1 MNPASPTLAAA
12 PSSLHRV
19 HSDSDL
25 NRVIDHDP
33 ILVEAKQWADYRKQ
47 RILESYCCH
56 PQSPPPDSDKL
67 RCRQVTAKQKLLRS
81 SVGIAKATHGWML
94 PYTCSLCHSLGA
106 TCLIAG
112 CGHYFHGSCIV
123 RWLGSHPNC
132 PKCDRFIDMFLP
144 AHLTLHRPRF
154 RKSFSCISK
163 GPNFFDTDFDRRFD
177 MSELVLGKGTYATVY
192 LGREKTTNTPVA
204 IKHVLKTGLKSDIE
218 NVKALEEIAVLHG
231 LHHDNIVNL
240 HAAFSSRSHY
250 ILVLDRVDG
259 GTLDDWMHAYVADQ
273 GLTTPFA
280 PRGPKRPLPEAIVRC
295 VVRDIVAALVYLH
308 TIANVIHG
316 DIKPGNILLD
326 RAGAHVCTPIAKLC
340 DFGNA
345 VRMHPGLPLPTDGMS
360 GSFGFMAPELLCKEP
375 LSPAADMWS
384 VGLVAYQA
392 LVAYSPFYPYNN
404 CTEEDATYCARDF
417 KRVSPTCIDFL
428 KKVLVRDPATR
439 MTAVEAAAHP
449 FLENSP
455 CMCA

>member
-1 MNPASPTLAAA
+1 MLKSAISPASAP

-25 NRVIDHDP
+25 TRIINHNPVLD
-33 ILVEAKQWADYRKQ
+33 EARQWADYRRQ
-47 RILESYCCH
+47 RILETYCN
-56 PQSPPPDSDKL
+56 PQPPLLETEKV
-67 RCRQVTAKQKLLRS
+67 RCRHVSAKQKLLHS

-94 PYTCSLCHSLGA
+94 PYACSLCHSSGA

-123 RWLGSHPNC
+123 RWLGSHTNC
-132 PKCDRFIDMFLP
+132 PKCDRFVDMFLP

-163 GPNFFDTDFDRRFD
+163 GPNFFDTNFDERYES
-177 MSELVLGKGTYATVY
+177 SERVLGKGTYASVH

-204 IKHVLKTGLKSDIE
+204 IKHVLKAGLKSDIE

-240 HAAFSSRSHY
+240 HAAFSSSFHY
-250 ILVLDRVDG
+250 ILVMDQVDG
-259 GTLDDWMHAYVADQ
+259 GTLDDWMHAYVDQASTSADF
-273 GLTTPFA
+273 G

-326 RAGAHVCTPIAKLC
+326 RSAQVCFPVAKLC

-345 VRMHPGLPLPTDGMS
+345 VRMHPGLPLSNDVMS
-360 GSFGFMAPELLCKEP
+360 GSFGYMAPELLCKEP
-375 LSPAADMWS
+375 LSPSADMWS
-384 VGLVAYQA
+384 LGVVAYEA
-392 LVAYSPFYPYNN
+392 LVAYSPFYPYNM
-404 CTEEDATYCARDF
+404 CTQEDAMYCPRDF
-417 KRVSPTCIDFL
+417 KHVSPACVDFL
-428 KKVLVRDPATR
+428 KKLLTRDPTNR
-439 MTAVEAAAHP
+439 MTALEAAAHP
-449 FLENSP
+449 FLQSP
-455 CMCA
+455 PCICA